1 MRLLR
6 VLVAFSLLFAVNAS
20 AQTTTGSMSGTVVDS
35 TGQVLPGATVTIV
48 HERTG
53 EQRVGTTSEVGLFSF
68 AALMPGPYTVRV
80 ELSGFRQIEVKN
92 NVVLANQRLAVEALK
107 LEVGQISEVVSV
119 SAVGEAL
126 KTTTTAHQAVLDLK
140 QVSQLSIRGRDP
152 ISLLKI
158 LPGVQLQA
166 NDQETFGGSFATGVP
181 AIQAGSSRGQTLY
194 VDGVNGGDGGGSG
207 GGGGNFSGATN
218 LDAIAEVNVQMA
230 AYTAEYGLKGGAQVN
245 FITKHGGSE
254 YHGTAYTYQ
263 RDKSFNSIN
272 FFNEHGVGGV
282 PLATPVPKPEY
293 RYSTFGGNL
302 GGPVPKVPKVNPNG
316 DKLFFFY
323 SVDDTR
329 LKNPQILRRFLMPTE
344 AERRGDFSQTRV
356 GGVPTGALIV
366 VRDPLTGQPFPGNI
380 VPANR
385 LDPRGVAMMGLLP
398 MPNTT
403 GAGFNF
409 IDQEASIPHPRRQHL
424 LRVDYRPT
432 SNDTLSVKGQT
443 WFTKSVG
450 INVAGASAR
459 WGLVRQRYDFTA
471 DQAKVDYTRILG
483 ANTVLEANW
492 GVFDSHEDGPPENAQ
507 QLAKI
512 QRSSYPALATMPQF
526 APANNPLNLIPKTTY
541 GTIQSSGSTDWNPN
555 IAYDNRWP
563 ITGHDYAIPMAVNV
577 THTRGAHTL
586 KAGALREREMFQQA
600 RSGQFSGEFSFAND
614 TNNPNN
620 TGFAFSNMLLGQV
633 TSYTESMGRVGD
645 YRIQT
650 TYAWFVQDQWK
661 ALSNLTVDLGL
672 RMYKSRLPYHPSGEQ
687 SIFTFERFDPSWG
700 GRPPVLYR
708 PVTTAAGRRAVNPMT
723 GEVLP
728 STFIGQMVPGT
739 GYSCGPITPTTPCQI
754 NGVVPQENGN
764 YVESG
769 SGFVDEIPISWDPR
783 VGAAWAV
790 NDKTVVRVAGGSFHE
805 GTGGFYT
812 TGGPAY
818 RFDRVIRFTDF
829 NSYASG
835 LGTTAPGNVVGVLRE
850 DKRPVTYRYTF
861 GVQRE
866 IGWNTVLDLA
876 FIGDKT
882 HHLPVTRNMNH
893 IPAGARFLP
902 QNRDTTVAATAANP
916 GAMPDVFL
924 RPIVGFGDITITE
937 PTGTS
942 EYRSLQMQL
951 TRRFTGGIELAGSY
965 TWAKGYQNHFYNPA
979 NNSTVDVQ
987 GASVFQ
993 GNPIPAEKSRFRQ
1006 NIQEHV
1012 IVTSYTIDLPN
1023 VGSRV
1028 GNNKAS
1034 RGLLDNWSLSGIS
1047 TFATGGVGSITFA
1060 PTDNFDFTGGGE
1072 RCGNNNGSFPNITG
1086 DPRLSRGDRAV
1097 DRWFNTSAFSRPTG
1111 RGDIG
1116 NTCSNDHITLPGFH
1130 NHDLSIFKNFPLKG
1144 DHKLQ
1149 FRWEIYN
1156 LFDQLSFNEVDLTA
1170 QFDAAGNQTD
1180 ANFGKVT
1187 SARTERRMQ
1196 FGLRYSF

>member
-6 VLVAFSLLFAVNAS
+6 VLVALSLLFAVNAA
-20 AQTTTGSMSGTVVDS
+20 AQTTTGSMSGSVVDS

-53 EQRVGTTSEVGLFSF
+53 EQRVGTTSEVGLFAF
-68 AALMPGPYTVRV
+68 AALMPGPYTVKA
-80 ELSGFRQIEVKN
+80 ELAGFRQIEVKN
-92 NVVLANQRLAVEALK
+92 NIVLANQRLAVEPLT

-140 QVSQLSIRGRDP
+140 QVTQLSIRGRDP

-218 LDAIAEVNVQMA
+218 LDAIAEVNVQLA

-245 FITKHGGSE
+245 FVTKHGGSE

-263 RDKSFNSIN
+263 RRTRFNSIPY
-272 FFNEHGVGGV
+272 FNTVV
-282 PLATPVPKPEY
+282 TPNLPKPQY
-293 RYSTFGGNL
+293 RYSTIGGNL
-302 GGPVPKVPKVNPNG
+302 GGPVPKIGKVNPNG

-329 LKNPQILRRFLMPTE
+329 LKNPQQLRRFLMPTE

-356 GGVPTGALIV
+356 GNVPTGALIV
-366 VRDPLTGQPFPGNI
+366 IRDPLTGQPFPGNI
-380 VPANR
+380 IPQNR
-385 LDPRGVAMMGLLP
+385 LDPRALALMSLYP
-398 MPNTT
+398 RPNTNA
-403 GAGFNF
+403 AGHNF
-409 IDQEASIPHPRRQHL
+409 IDQEPSIDHPRRQHL
-424 LRVDYRPT
+424 VRVDYRPT
-432 SNDTLSVKGQT
+432 SNDTISVKGQT
-443 WFTKSVG
+443 WFTNSVG
-450 INVAGASAR
+450 VNVAGASAR

-507 QLAKI
+507 QLARI
-512 QRSSYPALATMPQF
+512 QRSSYPALANLPQF
-526 APANNPLNLIPKTTY
+526 AAINNPLNLIPKATF

-555 IAYDNRWP
+555 ITYDNRWP
-563 ITGHDYAIPMAVNV
+563 ITGHDYAMPYAANV
-577 THTRGAHTL
+577 THTRGAHTF
-586 KAGALREREMFQQA
+586 KAGALRERELFQQA
-600 RSGQFSGEFSFAND
+600 RSGLFAGEFSFAND

-633 TSYTESMGRVGD
+633 TSYTEAMGRPGD
-645 YRIQT
+645 NRLQT
-650 TYAWFVQDQWK
+650 TYAWFVQDTWK
-661 ALSNLTVDLGL
+661 ARSNLTLDLGL
-672 RMYKSRLPYHPSGEQ
+672 RMYKSRRPYHPTGES
-687 SIFTFERFDPSWG
+687 SIFTLERFDPAWG

-708 PVTTAAGRRAVNPMT
+708 PITTAAGRRAVNPVT
-723 GEVLP
+723 GEVVP

-739 GYSCGPITPTTPCQI
+739 GYSCGVITPSSPCQI

-764 YVESG
+764 YVEGG
-769 SGFVDEIPISWDPR
+769 SGFVDEIPLAWDPR
-783 VGAAWAV
+783 LGAAWAV
-790 NDKTVVRVAGGSFHE
+790 NTKTVIRVAGGSYHE
-805 GTGGFYT
+805 GTGGFYS
-812 TGGPAY
+812 TGGPAF
-818 RFDRVIRFTDF
+818 RFDRVVRFTDF
-829 NSYASG
+829 NSFFT
-835 LGTTAPGNVVGVLRE
+835 GTGSTTPTNVTGVLRE
-850 DKRPVTYRYTF
+850 DKRPVTYRYTV

-866 IGWNTVLDLA
+866 LGWNTVLDVA
-876 FIGDKT
+876 YVGDQTK
-882 HHLPVTRNMNH
+882 HLPVTRNINQV
-893 IPAGARFLP
+893 PAGARFLA
-902 QNRDTTVAATAANP
+902 QNRDTTVGATAANP
-916 GAMPDVFL
+916 GALPDVFL

-937 PTGTS
+937 PTGNS
-942 EYRSLQMQL
+942 EYNSLQTQL
-951 TRRFTGGIELAGSY
+951 TRRFTGGVELAGSY
-965 TWAKGYQNHFYNPA
+965 TWAKGYQSFFLDAAQNATIY
-979 NNSTVDVQ
+979 S
-987 GASVFQ
+987 
-993 GNPIPAEKSRFRQ
+993 GNPIPTDKSRFRQ

-1012 IVTSYTIDLPN
+1012 VVTSYTIDLPG
-1023 VGSRV
+1023 VGSKL
-1028 GNNKAS
+1028 GNNAAS
-1034 RGLLDNWSLSGIS
+1034 RLLLDNWSLSGIS
-1047 TFATGGVGSITFA
+1047 TFATGGVGTITFA
-1060 PTDNFDFTGGGE
+1060 TTDNFDFTGGGE
-1072 RCGNNNGSFPNITG
+1072 RCGNNNGSFPNING
-1086 DPRLSRGDRAV
+1086 DPRLSRGDRTI

-1111 RGDIG
+1111 QRDIG
-1116 NTCSNDHITLPGFH
+1116 NTCSNDHVTLPGFH

-1144 DHKLQ
+1144 NHKMQ

-1170 QFDAAGNQTD
+1170 QFNPAGQQTD
-1180 ANFGKVT
+1180 PNFGKVT

-1196 FGLRYSF
+1196 FSLRYSF

>member
-6 VLVAFSLLFAVNAS
+6 VLVAVSVLFAVNAS

-53 EQRVGTTSEVGLFSF
+53 EQRVGTTNEVGLFAF
-68 AALMPGPYTVRV
+68 AALMPGPYTVRA
-80 ELSGFRQIEVKN
+80 ELAGFRQIEVKN
-92 NVVLANQRLAVEALK
+92 NIVLANQRLAVEPLS

-140 QVSQLSIRGRDP
+140 QVTQLSIRGRDP

-194 VDGVNGGDGGGSG
+194 VDGVNGGDGGQSG

-263 RDKSFNSIN
+263 RDTRFNSIN
-272 FFNEHGVGGV
+272 YFNKINN
-282 PLATPVPKPEY
+282 LPKPEY
-293 RYSTFGGNL
+293 RYSTVGGNL
-302 GGPVPKVPKVNPNG
+302 GGPVPKIGKVNPNG

-329 LKNPQILRRFLMPTE
+329 LKNPQVLRRFLMPTE

-356 GGVPTGALIV
+356 GNVPTGALIV
-366 VRDPLTGQPFPGNI
+366 IRDPLTGQPFPGNI
-380 VPANR
+380 IPQNR
-385 LDPRGVAMMGLLP
+385 LDPRALALMSLYP
-398 MPNTT
+398 MPNTNA
-403 GAGFNF
+403 AGHNF
-409 IDQEASIPHPRRQHL
+409 IDQEPSIDHPRRQHL

-432 SNDTLSVKGQT
+432 RNDTISVKGQT
-443 WFTKSVG
+443 WFTNSVG
-450 INVAGASAR
+450 VNVAGASAR

-471 DQAKVDYTRILG
+471 DQAKIDYTRILG

-492 GVFDSHEDGPPENAQ
+492 GVFNSTENGPPENAQ
-507 QLAKI
+507 QLARI
-512 QRSSYPALATMPQF
+512 QRSSYPALATLPQF
-526 APANNPLNLIPKTTY
+526 APIHNPLNLIPKVTF

-555 IAYDNRWP
+555 ITYDNRWP
-563 ITGHDYAIPMAVNV
+563 ITGHDYAMPYAVNV
-577 THTRGAHTL
+577 THTRGAHTF
-586 KAGALREREMFQQA
+586 KAGALRERELFQQA
-600 RSGQFSGEFSFAND
+600 RSGLFAGEFSFAND

-633 TSYTESMGRVGD
+633 TSYTEAMGRPGD
-645 YRIQT
+645 NRLQT
-650 TYAWFVQDQWK
+650 TYAWFVQDTWK
-661 ALSNLTVDLGL
+661 AHSKLTVDIGL
-672 RMYKSRLPYHPSGEQ
+672 RMYKSHRPYHPTGES
-687 SIFTFERFDPSWG
+687 SIFTFERFDPAWG

-708 PVTTAAGRRAVNPMT
+708 PVTTSAGRRALNPLT
-723 GEVLP
+723 GEVVP

-739 GYSCGPITPTTPCQI
+739 GYTCGVITPATPCQI
-754 NGVVPQENGN
+754 NGVVPQENGD
-764 YVESG
+764 YVEGG
-769 SGFVDEIPISWDPR
+769 SGFVDEIPLAWDPR
-783 VGAAWAV
+783 LGAAWAV
-790 NDKTVVRVAGGSFHE
+790 NDKTVIRAAGGLYHE

-812 TGGPAY
+812 TGGAAF
-818 RFDRVIRFTDF
+818 RFDRVVRFTDF
-829 NSYASG
+829 NSFFT
-835 LGTTAPGNVVGVLRE
+835 GTGSTTPTGVTGVLRE
-850 DKRPVTYRYTF
+850 DERPVTYRTTV

-866 IGWNTVLDLA
+866 LGWNTVLDVA
-876 FIGDKT
+876 YVGDRT
-882 HHLPVTRNMNH
+882 HHLPVTRNMNQ

-902 QNRDTTVAATAANP
+902 QNRDTTVGATAANP
-916 GAMPDVFL
+916 GALPDVFL

-937 PTGTS
+937 PTGKW
-942 EYRSLQMQL
+942 EYNSLQTQV
-951 TRRFTGGIELAGSY
+951 TRRFTGGVELAGSY
-965 TWAKGYQNHFYNPA
+965 TWAKGYQNFFLDTA
-979 NNSTVDVQ
+979 Q
-987 GASVFQ
+987 GATIYS
-993 GNPIPAEKSRFRQ
+993 GNPIPTEQSRFRQ

-1012 IVTSYTIDLPN
+1012 VVTSYTIDLPS
-1023 VGSRV
+1023 VGSRL
-1028 GNNKAS
+1028 GNNRAS
-1034 RGLLDNWSLSGIS
+1034 RVLLDNWSLSGIS
-1047 TFATGGVGSITFA
+1047 TFATGGIGSITFST
-1060 PTDNFDFTGGGE
+1060 TDNFDFTGGGE

-1086 DPRLSRGDRAV
+1086 DPRLSRGDRSI
-1097 DRWFNTSAFSRPTG
+1097 DRWFNTDAFSRPTG

-1116 NTCSNDHITLPGFH
+1116 NSCSNDHVTLPGFH

-1144 DHKLQ
+1144 NHKMQ

-1156 LFDQLSFNEVDLTA
+1156 LFDQLSFNEVDVTA
-1170 QFDAAGNQTD
+1170 QFNPAGQQTD
-1180 ANFGKVT
+1180 QNFGKVT

-1196 FGLRYSF
+1196 FSLRYSF

>member
-6 VLVAFSLLFAVNAS
+6 LLVALSVLVAVNAS
-20 AQTTTGSMSGTVVDS
+20 AQTTSGSMSGSVMDS

-53 EQRVGTTSEVGLFSF
+53 EQRVGTTNEVGLFAF
-68 AALMPGPYTVRV
+68 PALMPGPYTVRA

-92 NVVLANQRLAVEALK
+92 NIVLANQRLAVAPLT

-181 AIQAGSSRGQTLY
+181 AIQGGSTRGQTLY

-282 PLATPVPKPEY
+282 PLATPIPKPEY

-302 GGPVPKVPKVNPNG
+302 GGPVPKVAKINPNG

-366 VRDPLTGQPFPGNI
+366 VRDPLTGQPFPGNV

-409 IDQEASIPHPRRQHL
+409 VDQEASIPHPRRQHL

-443 WFTKSVG
+443 WFTKQVG

-471 DQAKVDYTRILG
+471 DQAKVDYTRIMG

-512 QRSSYPALATMPQF
+512 QRSSYPALANMPQF

-541 GTIQSSGSTDWNPN
+541 GTIQSSGNTDWNPN
-555 IAYDNRWP
+555 ITYDNRWP
-563 ITGHDYAIPMAVNV
+563 ITGHDYAIPMAVNM
-577 THTRGAHTL
+577 THTRGAHTI

-645 YRIQT
+645 YRVQT

-687 SIFTFERFDPSWG
+687 SIFTFERFDPAWG

-769 SGFVDEIPISWDPR
+769 SGFVDEIPLSWDPR
-783 VGAAWAV
+783 IGAAWAV
-790 NDKTVVRVAGGSFHE
+790 NDKTVIRLAGGSFHE

-818 RFDRVIRFTDF
+818 RFDRVVRFTDF
-829 NSYASG
+829 NSYAT
-835 LGTTAPGNVVGVLRE
+835 GTASTTPGNVVGVLRE
-850 DKRPVTYRYTF
+850 DKRPVTYRYTA
-861 GVQRE
+861 GLQRE
-866 IGWNTVLDLA
+866 IGWNTVLDIA
-876 FIGDKT
+876 YVGDKT
-882 HHLPVTRNMNH
+882 HHLPVTRNQNQ
-893 IPAGARFLP
+893 IPAGARFQA
-902 QNRDTTVAATAANP
+902 QNRDATVAATAANP
-916 GAMPDVFL
+916 GALPDVFL

-937 PTGTS
+937 PTGKS
-942 EYRSLQMQL
+942 EYNSLQTQL
-951 TRRFTGGIELAGSY
+951 TRRFTGGVELAGSY
-965 TWAKGYQNHFYNPA
+965 TWAKGYQNFFLDA
-979 NNSTVDVQ
+979 AQ
-987 GASVFQ
+987 GATIYS
-993 GNPIPAEKSRFRQ
+993 GNPIPTEQSRFRQ
-1006 NIQEHV
+1006 NLQEHV
-1012 IVTSYTIDLPN
+1012 VVTSYTIDVPN
-1023 VGSRV
+1023 GSSKL
-1028 GNNKAS
+1028 GNNKAT
-1034 RGLLDNWSLSGIS
+1034 RLLLDNWSLSGIS
-1047 TFATGGVGSITFA
+1047 TFATGGIGSITFA
-1060 PTDNFDFTGGGE
+1060 TTDNFDFTGGGE
-1072 RCGNNNGSFPNITG
+1072 RCGNNNGSFPNIVG
-1086 DPRLSRGDRAV
+1086 DPRLSRGDRAI
-1097 DRWFNTSAFSRPTG
+1097 DRWFDTSAFARPAG

-1170 QFDAAGNQTD
+1170 QFDATGNQTD